1 MEEKKAKNTGQPNQ
15 ATEYKTRLER
25 LAKIRQSGVEPY
37 PSVCQRSLSLDEV
50 LARFD
55 QLKNEVTV
63 IGRIRS
69 IRLHG
74 GSCFA
79 HLEDESGKMQAYFKR
94 DETGLEPYKFFTQTI
109 DVGDF
114 IQVSGSPFTTKR
126 GEKSL
131 LVKTFRMLT
140 KSLLPLPEKW
150 HGLADVETRFRKR
163 YLDLLSNPEVKE
175 IFKKRSRIIR
185 FIRDYF
191 QNDGFMEVDT
201 PILQA
206 VASGAIARP
215 FKTHHNALNADM
227 YLRVAPELYLKEL
240 VIGGYEKV
248 FEIARCFRN
257 EGIDYAHNP
266 EFTQIEFYW
275 AYQDYAGLMAYM
287 EKFMAR
293 LVEEICGST
302 KVEYDGQTVD
312 FAGPYARV
320 DFRQALLEEI
330 KIDLDEHDAASLAK
344 EARERGL
351 KVGRGWGKGKLADE
365 LYKKFVRP
373 KLINPTY
380 IINHPLELSPLAKKI
395 KDRPNYVERFQL
407 IVGGRIELMNAFSE
421 LNDAVDQAE
430 RFKFQQELAG
440 QGDDEAMGKD
450 DEFVEALKYGLPPT
464 AGLGMGI
471 DRLVNILTQTHN
483 IKEVILFPTLRP
495 VCQTV
500 KPAVQKQTMM
510 AVAVLNQGAKMSGW
524 QLMNT
529 VAHLNASFA
538 GRLGKELFVQDTIKT
553 KDGQDIRLNIEQA
566 IMIKTAKSDQEII
579 SLINKS
585 KALDLDVTEF
595 IRPMLETSD
604 DKKIIDWAKE
614 RNFSDVEFLGVLI
627 FGPLNSIKKL
637 TKDLKLFK

>member
-37 PSVCQRSLSLDEV
+37 PSVCQRSFSLDEV

-114 IQVSGSPFTTKR
+114 IQVSGGLFRTQR
-126 GEKSL
+126 GEKTL
-131 LVKTFRMLT
+131 LVKSYRLLS

-175 IFKKRSRIIR
+175 IFKKRSRVIR

-240 VIGGYEKV
+240 VIGGYETG

-312 FAGPYARV
+312 FAYTP
-320 DFRQALLEEI
+320 Q
-330 KIDLDEHDAASLAK
+330 
-344 EARERGL
+344 
-351 KVGRGWGKGKLADE
+351 
-365 LYKKFVRP
+365 
-373 KLINPTY
+373 
-380 IINHPLELSPLAKKI
+380 
-395 KDRPNYVERFQL
+395 
-407 IVGGRIELMNAFSE
+407 IES
-421 LNDAVDQAE
+421 
-430 RFKFQQELAG
+430 
-440 QGDDEAMGKD
+440 
-450 DEFVEALKYGLPPT
+450 
-464 AGLGMGI
+464 
-471 DRLVNILTQTHN
+471 
-483 IKEVILFPTLRP
+483 
-495 VCQTV
+495 
-500 KPAVQKQTMM
+500 
-510 AVAVLNQGAKMSGW
+510 W
-524 QLMNT
+524 Q
-529 VAHLNASFA
+529 
-538 GRLGKELFVQDTIKT
+538 GKESITL
-553 KDGQDIRLNIEQA
+553 
-566 IMIKTAKSDQEII
+566 
-579 SLINKS
+579 
-585 KALDLDVTEF
+585 KARDV
-595 IRPMLETSD
+595 
-604 DKKIIDWAKE
+604 
-614 RNFSDVEFLGVLI
+614 
-627 FGPLNSIKKL
+627 KL
-637 TKDLKLFK
+637 PH